1 MLGKMPKEPIPY
13 VSVRGELGI
22 PKSVP
27 PLLPSF
33 FPLMQ
38 WVVLDVNFQE
48 TCTKGEEGGNGR
60 ATGHEY
66 VS

>member
-1 MLGKMPKEPIPY
+1 MPGKMPREPIPY

-27 PLLPSF
+27 PLLSSF

-48 TCTKGEEGGNGR
+48 TCTKGEEEGNGHV
-60 ATGHEY
+60 TGHEY
-66 VS
+66 VL